1 MGGPPFFMMMRV
13 DEEKVARK
21 YPDRVLIAKL
31 LKLSVRYRFYF
42 TVLVLSVLFRIVF
55 STITP
60 FVTKFLIDSAASG
73 SLTALTYWSAV
84 LLAVT
89 VASLVTNFAGD
100 YSSSYIANN
109 VVYDLRNK
117 MYHHL
122 HKVQLGAVAEEPVGR
137 IVSRMT
143 NDVDTIGFAAAGGL
157 INTVADILTI
167 AGAMV
172 MMWSLSPHLSLV
184 AYAMLP
190 LTAFAN
196 LVVIKRARRAFRETR
211 RKIAEVTS
219 RISQDVAGAAVV
231 QAFSYRRGRNVEE
244 FRRVNEENLRANVQA
259 AAATSSMNLTMAL
272 IEALGVVLI
281 LVYGGNLVLQ
291 GVATVGTLVAF
302 YSYLSSFFR
311 PLRML
316 VLIFTTLQS
325 TMAAAERV
333 FIFLEE
339 WKPERDDGD
348 ITEPPSRGEVEFRD
362 VVFGY
367 KEGQLALKGVSFKIR
382 AGEFAALV
390 GHTGAGKTT
399 VVNLLMR
406 FYEPWS
412 GEILVD
418 GVNIRDYKLSALR
431 SAMLMVP
438 QEPLLISGTVLENIL
453 LANPKA
459 TREDVEKAVKELGLD
474 DIVDSLPRGLD
485 TPVLEGGKNL
495 SVGQRQLVS
504 FLRVFI
510 ANPKILILDEATSSV
525 DPRTE
530 ARLQEALEKLIR
542 NRTTI
547 VIAHRLQTIVRAHH
561 IIALEDG
568 RVVEEGTHE
577 ELLARNGVYARLYG
591 MQMAALEAQRP
602 VIQQI
607 V

>member
-60 FVTKFLIDSAASG
+60 FVTKFLIDGAASG

>member
-55 STITP
+55 SMITP

-89 VASLVTNFAGD
+89 VASLVTNFASD

-348 ITEPPSRGEVEFRD
+348 ITETPSRGEVEFRN

-367 KEGQLALKGVSFKIR
+367 KEGQLALKSVSFKIR

-474 DIVDSLPRGLD
+474 DIVDSLPQGLD

-510 ANPKILILDEATSSV
+510 ANPKILILDEATSSI

-591 MQMAALEAQRP
+591 MQMAALEAQQP
-602 VIQQI
+602 VIQQT